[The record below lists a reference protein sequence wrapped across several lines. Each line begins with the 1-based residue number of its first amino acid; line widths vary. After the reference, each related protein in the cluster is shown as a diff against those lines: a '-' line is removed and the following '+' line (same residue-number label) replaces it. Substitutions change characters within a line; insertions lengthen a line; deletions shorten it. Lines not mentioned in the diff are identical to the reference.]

1 MYSLLEPIIQW
12 IFKKLLLLA
21 GILLI
26 LVAGFWVKSEWPKVS
41 AIGTKIAEIE
51 KEIAGEEGKTTGYLR
66 DLKQLDPENPSLKNL
81 NTLEGIAAAA
91 EAIHKQVAAETHF
104 WHFGFTA
111 QGLKYNSTKEIAH
124 ATRKAADR
132 VQDLKNNLLG
142 TDRPVIQRL
151 IIWTRDSAPIALGIL
166 VGVIIVPWILKGIF
180 FFVLAPIAD
189 KLPPIRIHG
198 DAPAECPVF
207 VPSAVSQTIELQP
220 GQELLIRAEF
230 LQSSTKP
237 SKKHTRWFLNHRLP
251 LTSAI
256 SGMTVLTSIRP
267 HEEEPT
273 SVVISSTKD
282 ALGEVGI
289 VTIPEGSSMVMHPR
303 ALAGVVKSLN
313 SPVQIS
319 SAWRLCNLHSWLT
332 LQLRYLVFH
341 GPCALILKGCRGVKT
356 ELPDPKSARLL
367 NQSATLGFSAH
378 LEYSNTRCE
387 TFMSYLM
394 GKEDLFNDQFA
405 GENGV
410 FVYEEM
416 PDLRRKSGLTGRGI
430 EGFLDSVLKVFGI

>member
-1 MYSLLEPIIQW
+1 VYSLLEPIIQW

-142 TDRPVIQRL
+142 TDRPV
-151 IIWTRDSAPIALGIL
+151 
-166 VGVIIVPWILKGIF
+166 
-180 FFVLAPIAD
+180 
-189 KLPPIRIHG
+189 
-198 DAPAECPVF
+198 F

-341 GPCALILKGCRGVKT
+341 GPCSLILKGCRGVKT

-387 TFMSYLM
+387 TFMSYFM